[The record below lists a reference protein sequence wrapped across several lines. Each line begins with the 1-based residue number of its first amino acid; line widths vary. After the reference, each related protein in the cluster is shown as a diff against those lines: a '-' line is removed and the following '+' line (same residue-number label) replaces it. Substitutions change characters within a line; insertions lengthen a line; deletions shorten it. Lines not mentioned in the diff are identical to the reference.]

1 MLIAANG
8 VLDCAD
14 SLARPRITMF
24 TRAGF
29 VAGVIARESDVRPP
43 PTRTVTHSDGTTLAK
58 GPPKKGLT
66 LLHLT
71 PILAQT
77 DDSVAAWL
85 AADGEAQP
93 VAEQKKIN
101 IELRDEEAEGVYA
114 NFAVITHSPA
124 EFVVDF
130 IRVLPGT
137 KKSRVHARIVMA
149 PQNVKAFSQAL
160 ADNIQKYEAKHGEI
174 QAAGREQSD
183 KQIGFQ

>member
-1 MLIAANG
+1 MTSHASG
-8 VLDCAD
+8 
-14 SLARPRITMF
+14 
-24 TRAGF
+24 TR
-29 VAGVIARESDVRPP
+29 
-43 PTRTVTHSDGTTLAK
+43 LAK
-58 GPPKKGLT
+58 GPPKKSLT
-66 LLHLT
+66 LLHT
-71 PILAQT
+71 APIVAQIEGST
-77 DDSVAAWL
+77 AARL

-160 ADNIQKYEAKHGEI
+160 ADNIKKFEAKNGEI
-174 QAAGREQSD
+174 QAVGKEQSD